1 MKIETVEIYPIT
13 MALRTPIP
21 MASGV
26 IETSGN
32 VVVKVVTSEGLV
44 GWGEGVEAPTLTHQR
59 QADIVADLETLRP
72 LIVGSDPMRRTEL
85 WLQMSAALP
94 GSSTAIGA
102 IDIAVHDLAA
112 KAIGVPVHQLLGGK
126 VRDKVPALTLV
137 GSGDAGADADKLAER
152 YEQGFRWFKIKLGMA
167 SCEVEVGTVAKA
179 VEIAGEQGVVC
190 GDANEAWDE
199 ETALSFLHQLEG
211 MNVRF
216 IEQPVSRTDRD
227 ALLRLAERSPVDLC
241 ADESAGSLEAVTSFV
256 GTPIGGV
263 SLKLIKHGGITGV
276 MRGAGICSAGDLDVN
291 LAGKV
296 IESSISSAA
305 NLHCAAA
312 MDRVEYGCSPANQGV
327 ALDVSHEPIVLEDGT
342 FVVPEGPGL
351 GVEIDEALLQR
362 LTV

>member
-167 SCEVEVGTVAKA
+167 SCEVEVGTVAKSGRDSRRTGCRLRRC
-179 VEIAGEQGVVC
+179 ERGLGRGNSTVVSAPAR
-190 GDANEAWDE
+190 GDERAIHRAARVPD
-199 ETALSFLHQLEG
+199 
-211 MNVRF
+211 R
-216 IEQPVSRTDRD
+216 SR
-227 ALLRLAERSPVDLC
+227 RLAPSCRALPGRPV
-241 ADESAGSLEAVTSFV
+241 
-256 GTPIGGV
+256 
-263 SLKLIKHGGITGV
+263 
-276 MRGAGICSAGDLDVN
+276 R
-291 LAGKV
+291 
-296 IESSISSAA
+296 
-305 NLHCAAA
+305 
-312 MDRVEYGCSPANQGV
+312 R
-327 ALDVSHEPIVLEDGT
+327 
-342 FVVPEGPGL
+342 
-351 GVEIDEALLQR
+351 
-362 LTV
+362 